1 MNLPHHAPS
10 CEGAF
15 FVPCCQ
21 GQGRVGS
28 QARRLRRQRG
38 WWVQVHTL
46 RSLLLILFKNKK
58 CCCMTTTYTETL
70 AVIRKTDFFAFN
82 PGVHRLY

>member
-38 WWVQVHTL
+38 WWGQVHTL
-46 RSLLLILFKNKK
+46 RSLSPLLFKIKK
-58 CCCMTTTYTETL
+58 CCRVTTIWCQQLGAIQNLIFCFPSQSIEL
-70 AVIRKTDFFAFN
+70 
-82 PGVHRLY
+82 